1 MGHEGNEGHEEEA
14 YLCKAC
20 QASCLLWQARQ
31 DPVRIEEDR
40 PCAEQDRQDRQQE
53 EEPSWQEVALD
64 RSSSEG
70 PQGAQDQGFRSCQE
84 GHSTLQEGQGAL
96 RPVNGKS
103 LRNLLQMWGFLRLW
117 SVGASVLESS
127 GINDEGCS

>member
-1 MGHEGNEGHEEEA
+1 MGVIDPLDSASISTSVLHHGQSNEGHEEEA

-31 DPVRIEEDR
+31 DQNRIEEDR

-53 EEPSWQEVALD
+53 EEPPWQEVTLD
-64 RSSSEG
+64 RSSPEG
-70 PQGAQDQGFRSCQE
+70 PQGIEDQGFRSGQE

-96 RPVNGKS
+96 QPVSSKS
-103 LRNLLQMWGFLRLW
+103 IRKLLQ
-117 SVGASVLESS
+117 
-127 GINDEGCS
+127 